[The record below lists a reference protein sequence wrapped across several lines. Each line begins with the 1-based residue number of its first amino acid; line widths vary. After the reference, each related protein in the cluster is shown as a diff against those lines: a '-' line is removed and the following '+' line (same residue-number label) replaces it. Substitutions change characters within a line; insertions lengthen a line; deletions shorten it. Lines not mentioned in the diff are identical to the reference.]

1 MQHDDRQSDHGAGRQ
16 TGRGMSPWATAV
28 LCVAALAALALAALP
43 TLLYPLTRDQGAY
56 AYQAEIM
63 RQGGALFRD
72 VWESKGPGVQMAYW
86 LAFVLFGRSESA
98 VRLFDVLYALLSA
111 ACVYL
116 VAQETFQDR
125 RVAACSAWLYAFCYY
140 WLVRFHSMATPEAF
154 MAPFLLGSIYGLVR
168 GVRRQS
174 TPTFLLAGVAGGFVF
189 WSKPTAGLI
198 ILAVLAWA
206 CVALWRGRWGWDKIG
221 RALGAAALGGLLGI
235 LPFGLY
241 LYGRGLAELVEIW
254 RVYGT
259 GAYLGARGL
268 ALGDGPLAILDVIV
282 GYLRDWQLLVWLSLA
297 GAAAVLARRH
307 RMGAAVIVFL
317 LSSVASM
324 LLQVKLFEY
333 HWIPILG
340 PAAILTGLA
349 LIWLWDE
356 IDPKDRPCPTGT
368 LRRDMRSVFAAV
380 TILGILSI
388 MGYDRLALYRRTA
401 AYLAGRLSADQYYA
415 QFNIGEDFSHI
426 GALQAAAYL
435 REHTKPDE
443 TVFIWG
449 SEALV
454 NFLAE
459 RRSPTRYIWSC
470 VLVGDGG
477 QDPGLEAWRLDL
489 MADLGRAPPTYFMLV
504 ENDVTPLS
512 PQGSRVQ
519 LEEIPAL
526 KRLLEADYTFETR
539 VEDYLFYRRTAGTV
553 VSAWE

>member
-1 MQHDDRQSDHGAGRQ
+1 MQNDNRQSDPRMGRR
-16 TGRGMSPWATAV
+16 TGRRLPPWAKLILWTILLV
-28 LCVAALAALALAALP
+28 ALALAALP
-43 TLLYPLTRDQGAY
+43 TLWYPLTRDQGAY

-98 VRLFDVLYALLSA
+98 VRMFDVLYALLSA

-125 RVAACSAWLYAFCYY
+125 RVAVCSAWLYAFCYY
-140 WLVRFHSMATPEAF
+140 WLVHFHSMATPEAF

-168 GVRRQS
+168 GVRRRTVS
-174 TPTFLLAGVAGGFVF
+174 AFVLTGVSAGFVF
-189 WSKPTAGLI
+189 WSKPTAGAI
-198 ILAVLAWA
+198 ILAVLVWA
-206 CVALWRGRWGWDKIG
+206 CLEMWRGHWRPDEVG
-221 RALGAAALGGLLGI
+221 RSLGAVALGGLLGL

-268 ALGDGPLAILDVIV
+268 ALGDGPLAMLDVIV

-297 GAAAVLARRH
+297 GVAAVLVRRH
-307 RMGAAVIVFL
+307 RVGVAAIVFL
-317 LSSVASM
+317 LFSVLSM

-340 PAAILTGLA
+340 PAAILAGLTV
-349 LIWLWDE
+349 ISLWDE
-356 IDPKDRPCPTGT
+356 IRVKAGPWT
-368 LRRDMRSVFAAV
+368 RDVRSLFAVVAV
-380 TILGILSI
+380 LGILAI
-388 MGYDRLALYRRTA
+388 MGYDRMALYRRTLG
-401 AYLAGRLSADQYYA
+401 YLTGGLSSEQFYE
-415 QFNIGEDFSHI
+415 QFNIGRDFSHT

-435 REHTKPDE
+435 REHTTSDE

-459 RRSPTRYIWSC
+459 RRSPTRYVWSC
-470 VLVGDGG
+470 VLVGDKS
-477 QDPGLEAWRLDL
+477 QDPGLEAWRQDL
-489 MADLGRAPPTYFMLV
+489 MAELGRSPPTYIVLV
-504 ENDVTPLS
+504 DNDVTPLS
-512 PQGSRVQ
+512 PQGSRIQ

-526 KRLLEADYTFETR
+526 KAFLQADYALETR
-539 VEDYLFYRRTAGTV
+539 IEDYWLYRRKAGAV
-553 VSAWE
+553 VSSRV